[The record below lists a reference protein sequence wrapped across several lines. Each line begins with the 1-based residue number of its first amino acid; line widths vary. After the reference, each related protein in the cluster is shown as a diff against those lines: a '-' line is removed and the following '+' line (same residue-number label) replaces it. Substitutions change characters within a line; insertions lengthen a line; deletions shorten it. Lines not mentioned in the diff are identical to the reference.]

1 MGTLT
6 TKLTLTSSNILT
18 DAFNLSVTDTASV
31 LGKVVQKTVVTS
43 GTAAVFLTA
52 AGYTDSY
59 IFLKNKSSTAAEIIH
74 IRSDGLAHADIMSLG
89 AGEFAFFPWSS
100 DEDLVYDAASGTPVL
115 EVIIFQAVA

>member
-43 GTAAVFLTA
+43 TTAAVFLTA

-59 IFLKNKSSTAAEIIH
+59 IFLLNKSTDASEIIH
-74 IRSDGLAHADIMSLG
+74 IRSDATGSADIISLG
-89 AGEFAFFPWSS
+89 AEEFAFFPWSS